1 MYRYNMYSK
10 VFLKFKFTL
19 TFFFHHKTLRH
30 FYSTSVFY
38 PNECN
43 SCKKQEWGW
52 KKINKKM
59 CPLRVVLLFFHV
71 CFLVQKGKIISQGAF
86 LFSYTYL
93 LFLSTI
99 CQTYQQKL
107 GISKLKKYLLKSKVC
122 KNIKFPS
129 KIFKPIAH
137 SKSRLQ
143 QRQMECTCKKPW
155 NVLLEQKPT
164 RQFQFLSF
172 FLFVLLES
180 LLSFLIVVATILK
193 FQAQILTRFRYVS
206 NKNVSSNVQ
215 P

>member
-1 MYRYNMYSK
+1 MSD
-10 VFLKFKFTL
+10 
-19 TFFFHHKTLRH
+19 FFYYKTLWQC
-30 FYSTSVFY
+30 YSISVFY

-122 KNIKFPS
+122 KNRKFLS
-129 KIFKPIAH
+129 KIFKPHCA
-137 SKSRLQ
+137 
-143 QRQMECTCKKPW
+143 
-155 NVLLEQKPT
+155 
-164 RQFQFLSF
+164 
-172 FLFVLLES
+172 
-180 LLSFLIVVATILK
+180 
-193 FQAQILTRFRYVS
+193 
-206 NKNVSSNVQ
+206 
-215 P
+215 